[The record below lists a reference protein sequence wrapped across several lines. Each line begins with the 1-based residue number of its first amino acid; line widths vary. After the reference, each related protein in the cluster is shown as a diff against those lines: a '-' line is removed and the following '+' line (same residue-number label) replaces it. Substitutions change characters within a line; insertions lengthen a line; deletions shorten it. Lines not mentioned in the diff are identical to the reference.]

1 MLDKKLNNNVSAD
14 FTVDHAIS
22 ENDSNKVGA
31 CQRSNKTILLIL
43 NIYSYA
49 LEFTIRY
56 LH

>member
-22 ENDSNKVGA
+22 ENDSNKVEA
-31 CQRSNKTILLIL
+31 CQRSNKTILLLL